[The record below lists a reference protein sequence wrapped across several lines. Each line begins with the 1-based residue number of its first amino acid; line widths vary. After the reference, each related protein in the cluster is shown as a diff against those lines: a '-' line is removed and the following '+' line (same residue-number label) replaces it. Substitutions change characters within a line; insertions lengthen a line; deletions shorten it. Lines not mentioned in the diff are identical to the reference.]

1 MAKINAAFLAAAQSA
16 TFNSCSWSKV
26 GEPVNLKDIWAIN
39 MPGYYDQIDGTKA
52 TVEEDVLPSGNTVK
66 NLLVPIKGSKKPIK
80 LQVGSVSDL
89 EDGDEV
95 TIKSIVG
102 QLLRKAGCKDIV
114 RYEGELV
121 E

>member
-66 NLLVPIKGSKKPIK
+66 NLLVPIKGSKNPIK